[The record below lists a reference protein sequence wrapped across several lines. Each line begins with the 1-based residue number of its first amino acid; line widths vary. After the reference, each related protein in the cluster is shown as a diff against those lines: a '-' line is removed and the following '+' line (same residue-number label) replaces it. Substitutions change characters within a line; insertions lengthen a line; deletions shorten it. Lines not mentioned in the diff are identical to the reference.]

1 MTNLHSILK
10 NRHITLPPKVHI
22 VKVIIFLVVMYS
34 ESWAIKKAESPRI
47 DASNWCCKR
56 PLRVPWTARRSN
68 ESVLKEINS
77 EYTLEGLMLKL
88 QYFEHLC
95 KDPTHWKRPWCWER
109 LRAGGGGNRGWDGW
123 MASPTQWTGVWASSR
138 RWWKTE
144 KPGVLQSTGSQRVKH
159 NLATEQ

>member
-1 MTNLHSILK
+1 MTKLHSILK
-10 NRHITLPPKVHI
+10 NRHITLPTKVHI
-22 VKVIIFLVVMYS
+22 VKVMIFLVVMYS

-77 EYTLEGLMLKL
+77 EYTLEGLMLKF

-95 KDPTHWKRPWCWER
+95 KELTHWKRP
-109 LRAGGGGNRGWDGW
+109 
-123 MASPTQWTGVWASSR
+123 
-138 RWWKTE
+138 
-144 KPGVLQSTGSQRVKH
+144 
-159 NLATEQ
+159 